1 MHWVA
6 AGGTDCVDY
15 ADHDNHADHADH
27 DNHADHADQ
36 VHHSGN

>member
-27 DNHADHADQ
+27 ADQ
-36 VHHSGN
+36 VHHSGNW